1 MSRRVFLYPF
11 IQSHWSCFQSL
22 IPEFHLQSYS
32 IFLVHDGCQNP
43 SLVQSFSSM
52 QTELVAMISSKQD
65 MNAMSIGQQDVLLVG
80 NDSDPPTV
88 KWIQYFRKNGAATI
102 MLQDGWLV
110 SENILRPIYRTPN
123 LYLKLRWLVH
133 YTLVRYTGLGRKL
146 FHNFL
151 CQNAQYFFLYSSYSK
166 EQLYRAGVKNQ
177 HLYVTGSPKHSYLK
191 EIDHEVEEGVWILFS
206 TITFSVQD
214 FQDTVD
220 AINVLLNNEHCQKLL
235 IKLHPDEDASKY
247 ADVHHPK
254 LEWMNE
260 TFTEVMSKGKVQ
272 LAFCFASTVVLD
284 LLMMNIPVIQIAIGG
299 MDRRYTNYFYDL
311 PLMTNSLQ
319 LDELI
324 STYNLRATREIG
336 SKYLLDLENE
346 IDSRKN
352 VLNVINQ
359 ILS

>member
-1 MSRRVFLYPF
+1 MSRRVFFYPF

-32 IFLVHDGCQNP
+32 IFLIHDGCQHP
-43 SLVQSFSSM
+43 SLVQSQLSM
-52 QTELVAMISSKQD
+52 QSGLVAILRTKQEV
-65 MNAMSIGQQDVLLVG
+65 NAMLIGQQDVLLVG

-88 KWIQYFRKNGAATI
+88 QWIQYFRKQSAATI

-110 SENILRPIYRTPN
+110 SENILRPIYRTPS

-133 YTLVRYTGLGRKL
+133 YILVRYTSAGRKF

-151 CQNAQYFFLYSSYSK
+151 CQNAQFFFLYSSFSR
-166 EQLYRAGVKNQ
+166 EQLQRAGVKSQ
-177 HLYVTGSPKHSYLK
+177 CLYVTGSPKHRYLK
-191 EIDHEVEEGVWILFS
+191 EIDHEVEVGVWILFS
-206 TITFSVQD
+206 TVTFSAQD
-214 FQDTVD
+214 LKDTVD
-220 AINVLLNNEHCQKLL
+220 SINVLLTNQYCRKLL

-247 ADVHHPK
+247 ADLRHPK
-254 LEWMNE
+254 LEWVNA
-260 TFTEVMSKGKVQ
+260 TFTEVISESKVQ
-272 LAFCFASTVVLD
+272 IAFCFASTVVLD

-299 MDRRYTNYFYDL
+299 MNRRYTNYFYDL
-311 PLMTNSLQ
+311 PLMTHSMQ

-324 STYNLRATREIG
+324 STYNLGDIREKG
-336 SKYLLDLENE
+336 SKYLLDLEGE
-346 IDSRKN
+346 VDSRKN